1 MFYVDNEGCE
11 DYTEILDFSDEE
23 RVVVI
28 KNVRKENGVTFE
40 RRQI

>member
-11 DYTEILDFSDEE
+11 DYTEILDLSDGEND
-23 RVVVI
+23 VVI

-40 RRQI
+40 GWWG